1 MAASNPAASSPA
13 GAAPSLRAMR
23 VCDLPAVLS
32 IEQALYAMPWS
43 QGNFIDSLAAGYAA
57 FVLRAPPAAGLGAA
71 AASAA
76 GAPPLGYFLA
86 MKGVGEMHLLNISVA
101 PAQQGRGLARLM
113 LDALCRLCRE
123 QACEQLWLEVRA
135 SNDRARALY
144 RRYGFAEVGLRRAY
158 YPVLQGPREDAL
170 LMSLVLPELPP

>member
-1 MAASNPAASSPA
+1 
-13 GAAPSLRAMR
+13 MR
-23 VCDLPAVLS
+23 VCDLPGVLS

-57 FVLRAPPAAGLGAA
+57 FVLRGPPTASLC
-71 AASAA
+71 SAA
-76 GAPPLGYFLA
+76 GSAFAAPPLGYFLA
-86 MKGVGEMHLLNISVA
+86 MKGVGEMHLLNISVD

-135 SNDRARALY
+135 SNDRARELY
-144 RRYGFAEVGLRRAY
+144 RRYGFVEVGLRRAY

-170 LMSLVLPELPP
+170 LMSLVLRELPP

>member
-1 MAASNPAASSPA
+1 
-13 GAAPSLRAMR
+13 MR
-23 VCDLPAVLS
+23 VCDLPAVLG
-32 IEQALYAMPWS
+32 IEQQLYAMPWS

-57 FVLRAPPAAGLGAA
+57 FVLRAPPAAGSPGSAA
-71 AASAA
+71 AAA
-76 GAPPLGYFLA
+76 PLGYFLA

-101 PAQQGRGLARLM
+101 PEQQGRGLARLM

-144 RRYGFAEVGLRRAY
+144 LRYGFVEVGLRRAY

-170 LMSLVLPELPP
+170 LMSLVLRELPP

>member
-1 MAASNPAASSPA
+1 
-13 GAAPSLRAMR
+13 MR
-23 VCDLPAVLS
+23 VCDLPTVLS

-43 QGNFIDSLAAGYAA
+43 QGNFIDSLAAGYEA
-57 FVLRAPPAAGLGAA
+57 FVLRAPQVAGLGSAAGSAA
-71 AASAA
+71 AA
-76 GAPPLGYFLA
+76 PLLGYFLA

-144 RRYGFAEVGLRRAY
+144 HRYGFVEVGLRRAY

-170 LMSLVLPELPP
+170 VMNLVLRELPP

>member
-1 MAASNPAASSPA
+1 MAAANPPTSSPA
-13 GAAPSLRAMR
+13 GPDPSLRAMR

-32 IEQALYAMPWS
+32 IEQQLYAMPWS

-57 FVLRAPPAAGLGAA
+57 FVLRAAPTGSAA
-71 AASAA
+71 AAAA
-76 GAPPLGYFLA
+76 APPLGYFLA

-113 LDALCRLCRE
+113 LDALCQLCRE

-144 RRYGFAEVGLRRAY
+144 LRYGFVEVGLRRAY

-170 LMSLVLPELPP
+170 LMSLVLRELPP